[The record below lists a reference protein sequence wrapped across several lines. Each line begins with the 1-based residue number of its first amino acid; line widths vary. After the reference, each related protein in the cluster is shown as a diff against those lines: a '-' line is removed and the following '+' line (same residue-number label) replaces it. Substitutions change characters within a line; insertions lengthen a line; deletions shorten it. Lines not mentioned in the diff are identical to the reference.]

1 MPQRDD
7 LGEADDYR
15 DDFSSDRP
23 RKTTNPALVVGL
35 VLGGVLLLVLLVCG
49 GFAAVFLFRGA
60 DAPPAMAVQQAAV
73 ADAAIRQPDPV
84 PGPEPAMPEP
94 GATKP
99 ATLSRK
105 DFEGKVRDKTRNEVI
120 AAVGRPNE
128 TREKVLQYGPVFEGG
143 KDTGERVPYY
153 FDWWIYRD
161 RVINEATG
169 KPYSAVRVRF
179 NENGKA
185 DLIAY
190 P

>member
-60 DAPPAMAVQQAAV
+60 DPPGPMAVQQAAV

-84 PGPEPAMPEP
+84 LGPEPAVPDA
-94 GATKP
+94 GATRP
-99 ATLSRK
+99 TTLSRK
-105 DFEGKVRDKTRNEVI
+105 DFEDKVRDKTRNEVI

-143 KDTGERVPYY
+143 KNTGERVPYY

-161 RVINEATG
+161 RVINETTG

-185 DLIAY
+185 DVIAY